1 MPAAREETMKTLSA
15 CLVLV
20 LVMTFAAPLVPFADA
35 QYPLSLSITTNTN
48 RFVEGSKQLGV
59 SVSIQNPG
67 LPAVVDFYFGVV
79 LPDGDTVVFFTDPFS
94 FASGVGSRTNPATL
108 RPIVSGVDLTTPF
121 TFGQPTF
128 FSLSYP
134 GNGPYGLHYLF
145 ISAVKS
151 GALVDNVYEA
161 SDVLGSASFAV
172 FILAPWDY

>member
-1 MPAAREETMKTLSA
+1 
-15 CLVLV
+15 
-20 LVMTFAAPLVPFADA
+20 
-35 QYPLSLSITTNTN
+35 
-48 RFVEGSKQLGV
+48 
-59 SVSIQNPG
+59 
-67 LPAVVDFYFGVV
+67 
-79 LPDGDTVVFFTDPFS
+79 VFFTDPFS
-94 FASGVGSRTNPATL
+94 FASGVGSRANPATL

>member
-94 FASGVGSRTNPATL
+94 FASGVGSRANPATL
-108 RPIVSGVDLTTPF
+108 RPIVSGVDLTAPF

>member
-1 MPAAREETMKTLSA
+1 MKTL
-15 CLVLV
+15 CVGLVLV
-20 LVMTFAAPLVPFADA
+20 LVMTFATPLLSFADA
-35 QYPLSLSITTNTN
+35 RFPLSLSITANTDQ
-48 RFVEGSKQLGV
+48 FFYGSNLGV

-94 FASGVGSRTNPATL
+94 FASRVGSRANPATL
-108 RPIVSGVDLTTPF
+108 RPIVAGVDLTTPF

-128 FSLSYP
+128 LSLSYP
-134 GNGPYGLHYLF
+134 DNGPYGLHYLF

-172 FILAPWDY
+172 FIFSPWDY